1 VTAAASPAG
10 LRLFEGY
17 GVEIEYMI
25 VDAETLSVRPIADE
39 LLDAVGGNEDGDFR
53 SDGLVWSN
61 EIGLHVLEL
70 KVADPSPTLA
80 GLGAAFQGQV
90 AKVNESLSAAG
101 ARLLPGGMHPWMD
114 PATEFRL
121 WPRSNSAVYRTFDRI
136 FDCKGQGWANLQATH
151 LNLPFGDDAEFGRLH
166 AAVRLVLPILPG
178 LAASSPFFGGARG
191 QHLDS
196 RLDAYRGNAKRVP
209 SVSGHVVPEPVFTRR
224 DYEERLLGRIYADL
238 APLDPEGVIRHEWV
252 NARGCIARFSRM
264 TIEIRILDVQEC
276 PAADLAVVG
285 ATASVVRAL
294 VEGAW
299 SGAKSQER
307 WDERELAAILHGAI
321 RDADESVIEN
331 RGFLEAFE
339 YPERGRARIRDL
351 WQHLIETVVAKNPA
365 YEEWRGPLR
374 HILEEGCLAGR
385 IVRAVGDD
393 VSHDRLR
400 AVYGRLSE
408 CLASGQLFRASA

>member
-1 VTAAASPAG
+1 MTPVTSSAG

-39 LLDAVGGNEDGDFR
+39 LLDGVGANEDGDFR

-70 KVADPSPTLA
+70 KVAGPSPSLS
-80 GLGAAFQGQV
+80 GLGSAFQAQV
-90 AKVNESLSAAG
+90 AKVNDALRPAG

-121 WPRSNSAVYRTFDRI
+121 WPHSNGAVYRTFDRI
-136 FDCKGQGWANLQATH
+136 FDCRGHGWANLQATH

-178 LAASSPFFGGARG
+178 LAASSPFFGGTRG
-191 QHLDS
+191 KQLDS
-196 RLDAYRGNAKRVP
+196 RLEVYRGNARRVP

-224 DYEERLLGRIYADL
+224 DYEDRLLGQIYQDL

-264 TIEIRILDVQEC
+264 SVEIRILDVQEC

-285 ATASVVRAL
+285 ATASVIRAT
-294 VEGAW
+294 VEEAW
-299 SGAKSQER
+299 SGLKSQQK
-307 WDERELAAILHGAI
+307 WDERELAEILHGAI
-321 RDADESVIEN
+321 GEADESVIEN
-331 RGFLEAFE
+331 RAFLEAFG
-339 YPERGRARIRDL
+339 YPERGRARMRDL
-351 WQHLIETVVAKNPA
+351 WQHLVETIVANEPSYGDWK
-365 YEEWRGPLR
+365 EPLQL
-374 HILEEGCLAGR
+374 ILEQGCLARR
-385 IVRAVGDD
+385 IVREVGPD
-393 VSHDRLR
+393 VTRDRLHE
-400 AVYGRLSE
+400 AYTQLAD
-408 CLASGQLFRASA
+408 CLAAGELFQAGE